1 MCLFSNAIF
10 PKLTFQSF
18 KKNVVPLYLSKKTL
32 FDRSNYIDNSVYVM
46 YLITKYNCVYLLVG
60 INLKEN
66 Y

>member
-1 MCLFSNAIF
+1 MQYSLNSLFNH
-10 PKLTFQSF
+10 PK
-18 KKNVVPLYLSKKTL
+18 KMRYLYISPKKTL
-32 FDRSNYIDNSVYVM
+32 FDHSNYIDNSVYVM